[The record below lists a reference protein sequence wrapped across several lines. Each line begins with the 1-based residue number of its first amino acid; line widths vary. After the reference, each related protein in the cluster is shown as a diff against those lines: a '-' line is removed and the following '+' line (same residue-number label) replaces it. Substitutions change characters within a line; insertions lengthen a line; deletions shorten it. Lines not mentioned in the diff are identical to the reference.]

1 LAENCEQFFEIFAK
15 RVPIIMKIH
24 EQFMETALGQARE
37 ALKAGDFPVGCVIE
51 LDGRIVASGRRSN
64 SSGRANEID
73 HAEITALREFIHSGK
88 TKDMSEVTVYS
99 TMEPCLMCFSTL
111 LVNGV
116 RRFVYG
122 YEDAMGGGTNL
133 PLSSLAPLYRD
144 MQPTII
150 GAVLREESLA
160 LFKEFFSSPGN
171 MYLKD
176 TLLAHYTLRHA

>member
-1 LAENCEQFFEIFAK
+1 
-15 RVPIIMKIH
+15 MTTH
-24 EQFMETALGQARE
+24 EQFMQSALQQARE

-51 LDGRIVASGRRSN
+51 LDGRIVATGRRSN
-64 SSGRANEID
+64 TNGRVNEID
-73 HAEITALREFIHSGK
+73 HAEITALRDCIISGK
-88 TKDMSEVTVYS
+88 VKDMGEVTIYS

-133 PLSSLAPLYRD
+133 PLTSLSPLYRD

-150 GAVLREESLA
+150 GAVLREESMA
-160 LFKEFFSSPGN
+160 LFKEFFSSPGCR
-171 MYLKD
+171 YLQD
-176 TLLAHYTLRHA
+176 TLLATYTLQHA